1 MKLNDGLTSLAT
13 NLGKRQATTR
23 YEMQNFLTDDV
34 TQLESLWKESWVAQ
48 KICRKKAQDMTRKWR
63 EITSNDLN
71 GAQLE
76 QIDRLERKLKLK
88 ETLEQALIWA
98 SLYGGVGILVI
109 TEKSTMTPLTADQT
123 IDRFVLLRKDMVIG
137 FGSLNNNIF
146 DDNYGK
152 FDQYKVNGSLD
163 VHHSRLIIINGTPRP
178 PKRFADSEIWGL
190 SDLEAV
196 YSTLKRFDLLS
207 TNTGDL
213 INESKVDVFKMEGL
227 TDRIAAGMEEQ
238 VAKTVQMVQLIKS
251 STNTLLLDK
260 ENEYEQKELSFSGL
274 RDLLV
279 EFRNAVA
286 GAADMPVTILFGQ
299 SAAGFASGAEDIQNY
314 HESIH
319 ALQESRLRPV
329 FDRLDP
335 ILCRMA
341 VGFEPA
347 DFWFEFNSLQEMT
360 ADQKIT
366 ALNSFATAT
375 NVLIER
381 GVLTEQQV
389 ANELKESGLFN
400 SISTEDVDQ
409 IHVESE
415 F

>member
-13 NLGKRQATTR
+13 NLGKRQEMARYTQSNDLTR
-23 YEMQNFLTDDV
+23 DIV
-34 TQLESLWKESWVAQ
+34 QLEALWQESWIVQ
-48 KICRKKAQDMTRKWR
+48 KICRKKAQDMTRRWR
-63 EITSNDLN
+63 EITSNDLD
-71 GAQLE
+71 GTQLE
-76 QIDRLERKLKLK
+76 KIDRLERKLKLK

-98 SLYGGVGILVI
+98 SLYGGVAILVL
-109 TEKSTMTPLTADQT
+109 TEKSTITPLESSQT
-123 IDRFVLLRKDMVIG
+123 IERLVLLRKDMVAG

-196 YSTLKRFDLLS
+196 YTVLKRFDLIS

-213 INESKVDVFKMEGL
+213 ITESKVDVFKMEGL

-238 VAKTVQMVQLIKS
+238 IAKTVEMVQLIKS

-260 ENEYEQKELSFSGL
+260 ENEYEQKELGFSGL

-299 SAAGFASGAEDIQNY
+299 SAAGFASGEEDIQNY

-335 ILCRMA
+335 ILCQMA
-341 VGFEPA
+341 LGFEPA

-360 ADQKIT
+360 VEQKIT

-400 SISTEDVDQ
+400 SISTEDIDQ

>member
-13 NLGKRQATTR
+13 NLGKRQASTH
-23 YEMQNFLTDDV
+23 YETQNFLTDDV

-63 EITSNDLN
+63 EITSNDLD

-98 SLYGGVGILVI
+98 SLYGGVGILVL
-109 TEKSTMTPLTADQT
+109 TEKSTMTPLTAGQT
-123 IDRFVLLRKDMVIG
+123 IDRFVLLRKDMVVG

-238 VAKTVQMVQLIKS
+238 VAKTVQLVQLIKS

-299 SAAGFASGAEDIQNY
+299 SAAGFASGVEDIQNY

-335 ILCRMA
+335 ILCQMA
-341 VGFEPA
+341 LGFEPA
-347 DFWFEFNSLQEMT
+347 DFWFEFNSLQEMSIE
-360 ADQKIT
+360 QKIT
-366 ALNSFATAT
+366 SLNSFATAT

-400 SISTEDVDQ
+400 SISTEYVKA
-409 IHVESE
+409 ITVESE

>member
-1 MKLNDGLTSLAT
+1 MKLNDGLTSFAT
-13 NLGKRQATTR
+13 NLGKRQASTH
-23 YEMQNFLTDDV
+23 YETQNFLTDDIS
-34 TQLESLWKESWVAQ
+34 QLEALWKESWVAQ

-63 EITSNDLN
+63 EITSNDLD

-98 SLYGGVGILVI
+98 SLYGGVGILVL
-109 TEKSTMTPLTADQT
+109 TEKSTITPLTADQT
-123 IDRFVLLRKDMVIG
+123 IDRLVLLRKDMVVG

-152 FDQYKVNGSLD
+152 FDQYKINGSLD

-196 YSTLKRFDLLS
+196 YSVLKRFDLIS

-213 INESKVDVFKMEGL
+213 VNESKVDVLKMEGL

-299 SAAGFASGAEDIQNY
+299 SAAGFASGVEDIQNY

-335 ILCRMA
+335 ILCQMA
-341 VGFEPA
+341 LGFEPA
-347 DFWFEFNSLQEMT
+347 DFWFEFNSLQEMSIE
-360 ADQKIT
+360 QKIT
-366 ALNSFATAT
+366 SLNSFATAT

-389 ANELKESGLFN
+389 ANELKENGLFN
-400 SISTEDVDQ
+400 SISTDDLNKIAE
-409 IHVESE
+409 ETE

>member
-238 VAKTVQMVQLIKS
+238 VAKTVQLVQLIKS

-299 SAAGFASGAEDIQNY
+299 SAAGFASGVEDIQNY

-335 ILCRMA
+335 ILCQMA
-341 VGFEPA
+341 LGFEPA
-347 DFWFEFNSLQEMT
+347 DFWFEFNSLQEMSIE
-360 ADQKIT
+360 QKIT
-366 ALNSFATAT
+366 SLNSFATAT

-400 SISTEDVDQ
+400 SISTEDVKA
-409 IHVESE
+409 ITVESE

>member
-13 NLGKRQATTR
+13 NLGKRQASTH
-23 YEMQNFLTDDV
+23 YETQNFLTDDV

-63 EITSNDLN
+63 EITSNDLD

-98 SLYGGVGILVI
+98 SLYGGVGILVL
-109 TEKSTMTPLTADQT
+109 TEKSTMTPLTAGQI
-123 IDRFVLLRKDMVIG
+123 IDRFVLLRKDMVVG

-238 VAKTVQMVQLIKS
+238 VAKTVQLVQLIKS

-299 SAAGFASGAEDIQNY
+299 SAAGFASGVEDIQNY

-335 ILCRMA
+335 ILCQMA
-341 VGFEPA
+341 LGFEPA
-347 DFWFEFNSLQEMT
+347 DFWFEFNSLQEMSIE
-360 ADQKIT
+360 QKIT
-366 ALNSFATAT
+366 SLNSFATAT

-400 SISTEDVDQ
+400 SISTEDVKA
-409 IHVESE
+409 ITVESE

>member
-13 NLGKRQATTR
+13 NLGKRQASTH
-23 YEMQNFLTDDV
+23 YETQNFLTYDIS
-34 TQLESLWKESWVAQ
+34 QLEALWKESWVAQ

-63 EITSNDLN
+63 EITSNDLD

-76 QIDRLERKLKLK
+76 KIDRLERKLKLK

-98 SLYGGVGILVI
+98 SLYGGVGILVL
-109 TEKSTMTPLTADQT
+109 TEKSTMTPLTADQA
-123 IDRFVLLRKDMVIG
+123 IDRLVLLRKDMVVG
-137 FGSLNNNIF
+137 VGSLNNNIF
-146 DDNYGK
+146 DENYGK
-152 FDQYKVNGSLD
+152 FDQYKINSLLD

-213 INESKVDVFKMEGL
+213 VNESKVDVLKMEGL
-227 TDRIAAGMEEQ
+227 TERIAAGMEEQ
-238 VAKTVQMVQLIKS
+238 IAKAVSMVQLIKS

-335 ILCRMA
+335 ILCQMA
-341 VGFEPA
+341 LGFEPA
-347 DFWFEFNSLQEMT
+347 DFWFEFNSLQEMSIE
-360 ADQKIT
+360 QKIT
-366 ALNSFATAT
+366 SLNSFATAT

-400 SISTEDVDQ
+400 SISTEDVKA
-409 IHVESE
+409 ITVESE